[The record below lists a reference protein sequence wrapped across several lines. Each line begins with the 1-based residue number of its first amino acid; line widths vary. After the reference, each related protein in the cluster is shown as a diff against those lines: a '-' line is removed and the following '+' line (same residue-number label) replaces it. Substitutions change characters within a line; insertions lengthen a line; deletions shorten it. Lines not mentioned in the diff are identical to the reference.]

1 MPIVTDLPCEVIA
14 GVLRGLDDVRFLL
27 PTILACRHLYAS
39 YKEYPSVA
47 FDILCRQIGPALL
60 PYSIATFE
68 ASRLP
73 KPHTPSSVQQ
83 LLDALYNDPGSL
95 VCRLR
100 GRPLSV
106 LGEVAQTHETIEK
119 HASASALDSWLLAAA
134 YSERLR
140 PRCITLP
147 ANSALSTAELL
158 RFRRAFYRVKLF
170 VRLFHRDQDR
180 ENTALEVQ
188 KIEFMSRYSP
198 WAIEQFGCVYYYIE
212 QKIFEGTLDVVCRDD
227 DFRQPLVLRMND
239 TLPYRWRQLWASTN
253 RYRGASGDRQ
263 LRHYSDEEIK
273 ALGPNQD
280 QEDIDDG
287 PFKTWKSRYAPCY
300 RDKWALG
307 SYSWQQSS
315 NGSPLRK
322 VVVKYAN
329 NDAAISTIN
338 SETQFLRRL
347 QGHAHIVQ
355 PIIENVEYLPN
366 SSLETFLD
374 RSRARVN
381 RGLNPVPN
389 RVLWQIFRCLARM
402 VVGMATPAVDDGNF
416 RSEKV
421 RASLEQPSILD
432 LGTQQQIYHGDLA
445 NLKNCIFGDYD
456 TSEHSLVP
464 ILKAIDFGE
473 GTEDVTTMRASLPVP
488 VTADTITQGNIFEI
502 GRVMQ
507 MLFDYFRASSFQTF
521 QVLRPNLDEDL
532 YNLAKECADADHRR
546 RPSAF
551 QLLQKIQTNISNK
564 RGPEDFLGKQFAE
577 WESNDRIR
585 EYMNEMLPL
594 NIIKG

>member
-1 MPIVTDLPCEVIA
+1 MYGVAHLETNIVFKLPSHTTPALPKLGRKTCDGTYVLDTTMPIVTDLPCEVIA

-212 QKIFEGTLDVVCRDD
+212 QKIFEGSLNYPIDIYHLPVDLCTGLD
-227 DFRQPLVLRMND
+227 F
-239 TLPYRWRQLWASTN
+239 
-253 RYRGASGDRQ
+253 
-263 LRHYSDEEIK
+263 
-273 ALGPNQD
+273 
-280 QEDIDDG
+280 
-287 PFKTWKSRYAPCY
+287 
-300 RDKWALG
+300 
-307 SYSWQQSS
+307 SS
-315 NGSPLRK
+315 NILMQELWMWC
-322 VVVKYAN
+322 VV
-329 NDAAISTIN
+329 
-338 SETQFLRRL
+338 
-347 QGHAHIVQ
+347 
-355 PIIENVEYLPN
+355 
-366 SSLETFLD
+366 
-374 RSRARVN
+374 
-381 RGLNPVPN
+381 
-389 RVLWQIFRCLARM
+389 M
-402 VVGMATPAVDDGNF
+402 M
-416 RSEKV
+416 
-421 RASLEQPSILD
+421 ILD
-432 LGTQQQIYHGDLA
+432 
-445 NLKNCIFGDYD
+445 
-456 TSEHSLVP
+456 SP
-464 ILKAIDFGE
+464 
-473 GTEDVTTMRASLPVP
+473 
-488 VTADTITQGNIFEI
+488 
-502 GRVMQ
+502 
-507 MLFDYFRASSFQTF
+507 
-521 QVLRPNLDEDL
+521 
-532 YNLAKECADADHRR
+532 
-546 RPSAF
+546 
-551 QLLQKIQTNISNK
+551 
-564 RGPEDFLGKQFAE
+564 
-577 WESNDRIR
+577 
-585 EYMNEMLPL
+585 
-594 NIIKG
+594 